1 MIRIDYGETQ
11 DGPTVW
17 LMIEGETEFG
27 HFRELLTELSDGQLK
42 VIDCRDQRDIFSFM
56 SGVSSCLFASVAPSE
71 SGHVNLT
78 NDDQGYS
85 ITWKLS
91 RDSWRQALP
100 IIDGI
105 TRASHQYFDYPEAT
119 VIVSLMEG
127 LKRVA
132 N

>member
-17 LMIEGETEFG
+17 LMIDTETAFER
-27 HFRELLTELSDGQLK
+27 FRELLAQLSDGQLK
-42 VIDCRDQRDIFSFM
+42 VVDCRELGEIFSLM
-56 SGVSSCLFASVAPSE
+56 SGVSSCLFASVAPNE
-71 SGHVNLT
+71 SGHVDVT
-78 NDDQGYS
+78 RDERGYS
-85 ITWKLS
+85 IAWELS

-100 IIDGI
+100 LIVGM
-105 TRASHQYFDYPEAT
+105 TPASHQYFDYPEAT
-119 VIVSLMEG
+119 VIVSLTEG